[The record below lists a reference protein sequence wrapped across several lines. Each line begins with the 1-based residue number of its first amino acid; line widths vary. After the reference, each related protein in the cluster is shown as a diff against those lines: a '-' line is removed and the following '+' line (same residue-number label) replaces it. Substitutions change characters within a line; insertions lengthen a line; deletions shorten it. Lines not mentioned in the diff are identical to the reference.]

1 MRLTSSPKPLL
12 TLFFSV
18 RTIATESTQLTTTP
32 SLGRVNPEHLLRV
45 CTILYQQ
52 QNSPDP
58 KLHSSLKASNFH
70 LTHEFFLQVCNNFPF
85 SWKPI
90 YKFFHFTLANPD
102 FQHTTLT
109 FNKMLGV
116 FGKAKN
122 VDALWD
128 LIREMGRRRL
138 VNDQTYR
145 IALKALASSRELKRC
160 VEFFHLM
167 NGYGYGYSL
176 VTLNRVVES
185 LCGAKLV
192 EEAKYIV
199 AKLRDWI
206 EPDGVTYKWLIFGF
220 CDKGDLVEASVV
232 WNMMVDEG
240 GVVNVDALDKM
251 VDTLFKTNRFDDAM
265 KLFQSMRS
273 KDIDVLGGSSYGI
286 VIKWMCKIG
295 KLGGARL
302 MFQELQQRGIEVDS
316 ETLGSLVYGFVCKA
330 RVREAYL
337 LADGIEKPNISVY
350 HGFIKGFLKLK
361 RAKDATNVFREM
373 INRGCEPTMHTYIM
387 LLQGHLGKRG
397 RKGSD
402 PLVNFDTIFVGGMV
416 KAGKSLEA
424 TKYVERM
431 LNRGQ
436 EVPRFDYNKFLHC
449 YSNEEGVVMFE
460 EVTKKLREVGSFDL
474 ADIFARYGEKMATR
488 DRRRNRELRYEKGSY
503 GAAEEH
509 SRTEEL
515 EVER

>member
-1 MRLTSSPKPLL
+1 
-12 TLFFSV
+12 
-18 RTIATESTQLTTTP
+18 
-32 SLGRVNPEHLLRV
+32 
-45 CTILYQQ
+45 
-52 QNSPDP
+52 
-58 KLHSSLKASNFH
+58 
-70 LTHEFFLQVCNNFPF
+70 
-85 SWKPI
+85 
-90 YKFFHFTLANPD
+90 
-102 FQHTTLT
+102 
-109 FNKMLGV
+109 MLDI

-122 VDALWD
+122 VDILWD
-128 LIREMGRRRL
+128 LIQEMGRRRL
-138 VNDQTYR
+138 VNDQTNC
-145 IALKALASSRELKRC
+145 IALKSLASSREMKRC

-167 NGYGYGYSL
+167 NGYGYDYSL

-192 EEAKYIV
+192 EEARYIV
-199 AKLRDWI
+199 AKMRDWI
-206 EPDGVTYKWLIFGF
+206 KPDGVTYKCLICGF
-220 CDKGDLVEASVV
+220 CDKGDLVEASIV

-251 VDTLFKTNRFDDAM
+251 MDTLFKTNQFDEAM
-265 KLFQSMRS
+265 KLFQSMRV
-273 KDIDVLGGSSYGI
+273 KNIDVLGGSSYGI
-286 VIKWMCKIG
+286 VIKWMCKSG
-295 KLGGARL
+295 KLGGAHV
-302 MFQELQQRGIEVDS
+302 MFQEMQQRGIEPDS
-316 ETLGSLVYGFVCKA
+316 ETLGSLIYGLVCKA

-337 LADGIEKPNISVY
+337 LVDGIEKPNVSVY

-361 RAKDATNVFREM
+361 RGKDATNVFREM
-373 INRGCEPTMHTYIM
+373 IKRGCEPIMHTYIM

-460 EVTKKLREVGSFDL
+460 EVAKKLREVGSFDL

-488 DRRRNRELRYEKGSY
+488 DRRRNRGIE
-503 GAAEEH
+503 
-509 SRTEEL
+509 T
-515 EVER
+515 